1 MKLIVNG
8 QEQEVQAVTLAAL
21 LADLELAD
29 AVVATARNGEFIRSR
44 ERATT
49 QLKEGDTIEIVSP
62 RQGG

>member
-29 AVVATARNGEFIRSR
+29 AVVATARNGEFILSR